1 MTAPTNALAT
11 GSELPLVAPGERFT
25 ASFSVTVTDSPG

>member
-11 GSELPLVAPGERFT
+11 GEARVVRRRESFT
-25 ASFSVTVTDSPG
+25 AWFSLSF